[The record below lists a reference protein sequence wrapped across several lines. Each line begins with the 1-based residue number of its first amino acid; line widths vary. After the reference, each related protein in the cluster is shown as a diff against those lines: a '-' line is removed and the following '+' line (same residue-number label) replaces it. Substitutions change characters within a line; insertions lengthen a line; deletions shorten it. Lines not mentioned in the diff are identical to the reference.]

1 MGLLVIKEKMA
12 TSSKAR
18 SQPSLPSA
26 EYILSPSGRS
36 DIMRPTLIKYGD
48 RIFRKTT
55 GRSVPIPPSAATSHR
70 WPLEEDEMEEDEPKC
85 SAEREEEERELHGS
99 RKLRNGEYEL
109 YLPTPP
115 VFFKYIIGREG
126 KTKQG
131 IERDTKCK
139 LVIPRQGQS
148 GPLVLI
154 GPNKRS
160 LLSAKQR
167 IDVIVWSNRDKEGI
181 THFLAIVLNSKE
193 VMGKFEDFVREV
205 KALVPS
211 VDEELFQKPIKF
223 HITLPV
229 FFLFTKEEETMAVQE
244 IHKVL
249 PKAIDKLGTSPV
261 TISLQGLE
269 SMNDDYSSM
278 NVLYAKVKLTDGS
291 SRLQEFADTLQEEL
305 LVSLSDH
312 IQVREGRSSI
322 KLHATVM
329 NSSFKDAPPVSH
341 SNRRGYH
348 KRERFDG
355 SEIMKHL
362 SEFDF
367 GCLPLS
373 EICLLK
379 RGEKDPTTG
388 LYKCTET
395 FKLMQ

>member
-1 MGLLVIKEKMA
+1 MA
-12 TSSKAR
+12 TSSKARSEAR

-36 DIMRPTLIKYGD
+36 DITRPTLIKYGD

-55 GRSVPIPPSAATSHR
+55 GRSVPIPTSATTSR
-70 WPLEEDEMEEDEPKC
+70 QWPLEEDEMEEDEPKC
-85 SAEREEEERELHGS
+85 SAEKEEEERELAGS
-99 RKLRNGEYEL
+99 RKLHSGEYEL
-109 YLPTPP
+109 CLPTPP

-126 KTKQG
+126 NTRRG

-154 GPNKRS
+154 GPNRRS

-167 IDVIVWSNRDKEGI
+167 IDVIIWSNRDKEGI
-181 THFLAIVLNSKE
+181 THFLCIDLNSKDII
-193 VMGKFEDFVREV
+193 GKFEDFVKEV
-205 KALVPS
+205 KVLVPS
-211 VDEELFQKPIKF
+211 IDEELFQKPIKL

-229 FFLFTKEEETMAVQE
+229 FYLFTKEEETMAVQE
-244 IHKVL
+244 IHKIL
-249 PKAIDKLGTSPV
+249 PKAIDKLGISPV

-269 SMNDDYSSM
+269 CMNDDYSSV
-278 NVLYAKVKLTDGS
+278 NVLYAKVKLADDS
-291 SRLQEFADTLQEEL
+291 LRLQEFADTLQQEL
-305 LVSLSDH
+305 ALSLPDH
-312 IQVREGRSSI
+312 IQVREGRSGI

-329 NSSFKDAPPVSH
+329 NSSFKDAPVSH
-341 SNRRGYH
+341 SNNRRGYY
-348 KRERFDG
+348 KKERFDA

-362 SEFDF
+362 SEFEF

-373 EICLLK
+373 EIHLLK

-388 LYKCTET
+388 LYRCSET
-395 FKLMQ
+395 FKLIN